1 MPFNLITASSFGVI
15 DTHNSLPLPN
25 SKTVDETSSEELRS
39 IFDRLGID
47 RAHSRP
53 RNELLADYERLLK
66 RIGDE
71 ASAKAIDAF
80 LKSKRD

>member
-53 RNELLADYERLLK
+53 RN
-66 RIGDE
+66 
-71 ASAKAIDAF
+71 
-80 LKSKRD
+80 